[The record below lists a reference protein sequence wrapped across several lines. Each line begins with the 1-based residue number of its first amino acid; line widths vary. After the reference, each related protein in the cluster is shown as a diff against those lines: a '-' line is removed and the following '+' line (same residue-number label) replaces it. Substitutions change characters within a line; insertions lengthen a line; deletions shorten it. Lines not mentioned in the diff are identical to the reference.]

1 MDQYRETYRQEAEEL
16 LVELEETLLELEQHP
31 HEADLVGRAFRAMH
45 TIKGSGAM
53 FGFDDVAAFTH
64 ELETAFDRVR
74 SGELAVSKELVD
86 VGLAAKDHIRALL
99 GPGADPSQGQ
109 PLLGRL
115 ARLLGSGG
123 RPAPGA
129 AAAPAPA
136 AMPAPDGRATFRI
149 RFRPEPGLLATGTNP
164 LLLLDELRGL
174 GPCRVVAQTDALPP
188 LDELDPQECH
198 TYWDVVLT
206 TDRGENAIRDVFIFV
221 EGEGELRVERVDDGA
236 GEDGDAAYKKLGDIL
251 VERGDLTTE
260 AMQAA
265 LREQKR
271 FGEIL
276 AEKKMVAPGKVEA
289 ALAEQQ
295 AVREVRR
302 QREEGESAAN
312 VRVSAA
318 RLDQLVDLVGELV
331 IAQARLSQTAGQR
344 QDADLLGIAEEVE
357 RLTAELRDNTLG
369 IRMLPIGTTFGRF
382 RRLVRDLSAEL
393 GKDIDLVTEGA
404 ETELDKTVIERLAD
418 PLVHLIRNSIDHGI
432 ESPEQ
437 RRAAGKAPK
446 GTVRLSA
453 EHAGAN
459 VVIRIADD
467 GAGLDAH
474 AIRAKAVERGL
485 LSADAQPSE
494 QELFQL
500 VLAPGFSTAKAVSS
514 VSGRGVGMDVVK
526 RSVESLRGAL
536 DLDSEAGRGT
546 QVTIRLPLTLAIIEG
561 LLVRVGEEQYVLPL
575 SLVEECVELT
585 REESRRGRRVA
596 PVRGHLVPYVRLREW
611 FRLRGPAPEI
621 EQIVVVNLD
630 GGRYGLVVDH
640 VVGQHQT
647 VIKSLG
653 RLYRGVEGLSGATIL
668 GDGRVALIL
677 DAQKILDGAAAG
689 ARPAPGPQDGDVDGR
704 AAQLH

>member
-1 MDQYRETYRQEAEEL
+1 L
-16 LVELEETLLELEQHP
+16 L
-31 HEADLVGRAFRAMH
+31 D
-45 TIKGSGAM
+45 
-53 FGFDDVAAFTH
+53 
-64 ELETAFDRVR
+64 
-74 SGELAVSKELVD
+74 
-86 VGLAAKDHIRALL
+86 
-99 GPGADPSQGQ
+99 
-109 PLLGRL
+109 RL
-115 ARLLGSGG
+115 ARLV
-123 RPAPGA
+123 GA
-129 AAAPAPA
+129 AASAGPEGTPAPAPERTA
-136 AMPAPDGRATFRI
+136 GRQRATYRI
-149 RFRPEPGLLATGTNP
+149 RFRPEAGLLATGTNP

-221 EGEGELRVERVDDGA
+221 EGEGELRVDLVDDGEA
-236 GEDGDAAYKKLGDIL
+236 ADGGTDYKKLGDIL
-251 VERGDLTTE
+251 VERGDLTTD

-276 AEKKMVAPGKVEA
+276 EEKKMVAPGKVEA

-302 QREEGESAAN
+302 QREEGEAAAN
-312 VRVSAA
+312 VRVSAE

-331 IAQARLSQTAGQR
+331 IAQARLSQTAGHR
-344 QDADLLGIAEEVE
+344 QDAVLLGIAEEVE

-393 GKDIDLVTEGA
+393 GKDIELVTEGA

-437 RRAAGKAPK
+437 RRAAGKPAR
-446 GTVRLSA
+446 GTVRLAA

-459 VVIRIADD
+459 VVIRISDD
-467 GAGLDAH
+467 GAGLNAS

-485 LSADAQPSE
+485 LAADAQPSE
-494 QELFQL
+494 QEIFQFI
-500 VLAPGFSTAKAVSS
+500 LAPGFSTARTVSS

-526 RSVESLRGAL
+526 RSVESLRGSLELNAA
-536 DLDSEAGRGT
+536 AGCGT
-546 QVTIRLPLTLAIIEG
+546 QVTIKLPLTLAIIEG
-561 LLVRVGEEQYVLPL
+561 LLVQVEQEQYVLPL

-585 REESRRGRRVA
+585 QEESRRARRMA

-611 FRLRGPAPEI
+611 FSLPGSPPEI
-621 EQIVVVNLD
+621 EQIVIVSLE
-630 GGRYGLVVDH
+630 GSRYGLVVDH

-647 VIKSLG
+647 VIKNLG
-653 RLYRGVEGLSGATIL
+653 RFYRGAEGLSGATIL
-668 GDGRVALIL
+668 GDGQVALIL
-677 DAQKILDGAAAG
+677 DAKKILDAVAAG
-689 ARPAPGPQDGDVDGR
+689 CDEATRGPVDGDVDGR